1 MLFISFDNNFGL
13 KRASSKI
20 NIYFLVLLYA
30 SYRLVHAII
39 RFIKKPLSCKSSK
52 PDSTAGD
59 RVKRAGLTTPPP
71 PTGSGTDVLYSG
83 LQNVATWVVKMAHW
97 SAVKLPH
104 SIIVRPTST
113 NYL

>member
-13 KRASSKI
+13 KLASSKI

-30 SYRLVHAII
+30 SYRLVHVII

-59 RVKRAGLTTPPP
+59 RVGRAGLTTPPP
-71 PTGSGTDVLYSG
+71 GSGTDVLYSG
-83 LQNVATWVVKMAHW
+83 LQNVATSVVKMAHW
-97 SAVKLPH
+97 SAAKLPH

>member
-71 PTGSGTDVLYSG
+71 
-83 LQNVATWVVKMAHW
+83 
-97 SAVKLPH
+97 LPVQALMFYIQAYRMSLH
-104 SIIVRPTST
+104 G
-113 NYL
+113 

>member
-30 SYRLVHAII
+30 SYRLMYAII

-59 RVKRAGLTTPPP
+59 RVKRAGLTTPPLP
-71 PTGSGTDVLYSG
+71 PPPVQALMFYIQAYRMSLHG
-83 LQNVATWVVKMAHW
+83 
-97 SAVKLPH
+97 
-104 SIIVRPTST
+104 
-113 NYL
+113 